1 MVVVAGGTAFGLW
14 FFLSGPNTAKY
25 APVIA
30 DMASGRL
37 NDDGS
42 GRIDLAKSFPG
53 LTPQDEVILSP
64 PDSLLDH
71 AHVRVV
77 AAPKSAAGA

>member
-1 MVVVAGGTAFGLW
+1 VDANGLVILKPIIIGRDYGSAIEVV
-14 FFLSGPNTAKY
+14 N
-25 APVIA
+25 
-30 DMASGRL
+30 
-37 NDDGS
+37 
-42 GRIDLAKSFPG
+42 G